1 MPTKTA
7 RLFNNGGSQ
16 AVRLPAE
23 FRFDGEEVFVR
34 RDERTGDVILSKK
47 TGWSTWK
54 EYLDLRDQAVGAV
67 PEEFMADRPL
77 NTPFTEKLLFGDEG

>member
-23 FRFDGEEVFVR
+23 FRFDGNEVFVR
-34 RDERTGDVILSKK
+34 RDDRTGDVILSKK
-47 TGWSTWK
+47 TGWNTWT
-54 EYLDLRDQAVGAV
+54 EYLDIRDASARAV

-77 NTPFTEKLLFGDEG
+77 NHPFTERTLFGEKE